1 MGYRR
6 RSRRVAASS
15 LLASI
20 SLLSSAQVTVAN
32 ANAQQH
38 DDHEVNK
45 YSMYKFPDDPSIVI
59 LNSVSNDTDAE
70 GAASMSYQ
78 GLRSLQSNNK
88 CKVGEALWR
97 FDLFTGEFE
106 YSF

>member
-32 ANAQQH
+32 AQQH
-38 DDHEVNK
+38 DEVNK

-106 YSF
+106 YS

>member
-6 RSRRVAASS
+6 RSRRVAASGV

-20 SLLSSAQVTVAN
+20 SILSSAQVTN
-32 ANAQQH
+32 ANAQH

-45 YSMYKFPDDPSIVI
+45 YSLYKFPDDPSIVI
-59 LNSVSNDTDAE
+59 LNTVSNDTDAE
-70 GAASMSYQ
+70 GAASTSHQ

-106 YSF
+106 